1 MQKFASAV
9 LALAAVSWSGV
20 ASAQVFGN
28 RGDAAFGAERL
39 MGVHSDHVFQD
50 PAVPG
55 NPGREYDVTTFGLGF
70 FGHAAATPFDLPRI
84 AFDYFIADHWSL
96 GGSLAYQTT
105 DVTVSNGHNGPADAG
120 SDDGAEFLFSP
131 RVGYAHMFGRVV
143 GIWPRAGLTYHS
155 ETVNNGYNIN
165 GFGLGLEAQFVFVPA
180 QHFAILLGPSLD
192 LDFTG
197 NMTPNQGSE
206 VGHGYRSIGLQ
217 VGLLGWI

>member
-1 MQKFASAV
+1 VIRRLANFVVLASA
-9 LALAAVSWSGV
+9 LLWSHA

-28 RGDAAFGAERL
+28 KGDAAFGAERL

-50 PAVPG
+50 GAVPG
-55 NPGREYDVTTFGLGF
+55 EPGRDYDVTTFGLGW

-84 AFDYFIADHWSL
+84 TFDYFIADHWSL
-96 GGSLAYQTT
+96 GGALAYATT
-105 DVTVSNGHNGPADAG
+105 DITANNGRGGAPDT
-120 SDDGAEFLFSP
+120 SSGAEFLFNP

-155 ETVNNGYNIN
+155 ETVNNDGNLN
-165 GFGLGLEAQFVFVPA
+165 GFALGIEAQFVFVPA
-180 QHFAILLGPSLD
+180 THFAFLLGPSFD

-197 NMTPNQGSE
+197 RWRPTQGSE
-206 VGHGYRSIGLQ
+206 VDHGYRSIGLQ